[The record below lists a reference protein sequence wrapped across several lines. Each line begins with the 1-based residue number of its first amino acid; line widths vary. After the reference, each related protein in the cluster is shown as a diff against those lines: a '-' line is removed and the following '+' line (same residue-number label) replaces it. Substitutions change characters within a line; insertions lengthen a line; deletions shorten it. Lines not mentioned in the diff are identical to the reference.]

1 MKSPTPRDA
10 GNKNPC
16 VKTGVHTAF
25 ANPES
30 PLVDASTIRGA
41 EPERALRACQYLAMR
56 YFGTWIPDCVGRA
69 KHSTEPL
76 SACAC

>member
-16 VKTGVHTAF
+16 VQTGVHTAF
-25 ANPES
+25 ANPEI

-41 EPERALRACQYLAMR
+41 EPERALRACQYLGHAVLR
-56 YFGTWIPDCVGRA
+56 HLDSGLRRA
-69 KHSTEPL
+69 G
-76 SACAC
+76 